1 MLKFRLAIFIL
12 LFNCTLFA
20 NIESFELQAKK
31 GIKSLLI
38 QNDENSLISR
48 KGLEDYYFTN
58 NFKPFWIDENGV
70 KDIGFS
76 LIDKIKNDPV
86 LKPHASK
93 NFRLDEIKNIINS
106 LNKSDPKYIE
116 NLVKLDF
123 ILTESFDKYVTYITN
138 GSIKWSAFEEKLAE
152 IEKTK
157 EIKASWDKYSLNE
170 NPKLLL
176 KKVIKENDL
185 TNVLKEIDSTFP
197 QVKELIAAI
206 DELEKISA
214 KGGYTKI
221 PEMKPLRIGD
231 VSEVLPLFRKRLA
244 ESNDLTKQCEY
255 TIDTQYLVKNN
266 INTNVNYTPEEEATI
281 ENLGKNCE
289 NVFDEELKNA
299 VISFQKKHGL
309 YADGIVGLQTQRF
322 MNISADRKISI
333 IRLNLER
340 MRWLPRNLGEKYLVV
355 NIPEY
360 RLRMYENNDIKLNM
374 AVIVGDIKFPT
385 PIFSDKMSYVVL
397 NPSWNIPESIAKN
410 EIIPKLLKDPKY
422 LESKGIDIYA
432 GWNGAPSEK
441 VDSKEVMDNAIL
453 QNVDNLQNFRFS
465 QTSNKENPLGKMKFM
480 FPNKHSVYIHDT
492 PAKSL
497 FANARRAFSHGCI
510 RLSKPE
516 ELLSTIASEDKNLD
530 INKAHEIL
538 ANDAISEKTIGLNKK
553 IPIHIVYLTSW
564 VDENGVLQFREDIY
578 NFDKIQKE
586 LLF

>member
-70 KDIGFS
+70 KDIGLS

-93 NFRLDEIKNIINS
+93 NFRLDEMKNILNS

-123 ILTESFDKYVTYITN
+123 ILTESFDKYVSYITN

>member
-31 GIKSLLI
+31 DIKSLLI

-453 QNVDNLQNFRFS
+453 QNVDNFQNFRFS

>member
-31 GIKSLLI
+31 DIKSLLI

-70 KDIGFS
+70 KDIGLS

-93 NFRLDEIKNIINS
+93 NFRLDEMKNILNS

-123 ILTESFDKYVTYITN
+123 ILTESFDKYVSYITN

-244 ESNDLTKQCEY
+244 ESNDLIKQCEY

>member
-70 KDIGFS
+70 KDIGLS

-93 NFRLDEIKNIINS
+93 NFRLDEMKNILNS
-106 LNKSDPKYIE
+106 LNKSDQKYIE

-123 ILTESFDKYVTYITN
+123 ILTESFDKYVSYITN

-374 AVIVGDIKFPT
+374 AVIVGDTKFPT

-497 FANARRAFSHGCI
+497 FVNARRAFSHGCI

>member
-70 KDIGFS
+70 KDIGLS

-93 NFRLDEIKNIINS
+93 NFRLDEMKNILNS

-123 ILTESFDKYVTYITN
+123 ILTESFDKYVSYITN

-266 INTNVNYTPEEEATI
+266 INTNVNYTPEEEAKI

-299 VISFQKKHGL
+299 IISFQKKHGL

-497 FANARRAFSHGCI
+497 FVNARRAFSHGCI

>member
-70 KDIGFS
+70 KNIGFS

-206 DELEKISA
+206 DELEKISL

-530 INKAHEIL
+530 INKAYEIL
-538 ANDAISEKTIGLNKK
+538 ANDSISEKTIGLNKK

>member
-70 KDIGFS
+70 KDIGLS

-93 NFRLDEIKNIINS
+93 NFRLDEMKNILNS

-123 ILTESFDKYVTYITN
+123 ILTESFDKYVSYITN

-266 INTNVNYTPEEEATI
+266 INTNINYTPEEEATI

-497 FANARRAFSHGCI
+497 FVNARRAFSHGCI

>member
-70 KDIGFS
+70 KDIGLS

-93 NFRLDEIKNIINS
+93 NFRLDEMKNILNS

-123 ILTESFDKYVTYITN
+123 ILTESFDKYVSYITN

-497 FANARRAFSHGCI
+497 FVNARRAFSHGCI

>member
-31 GIKSLLI
+31 DIKSLLI

-70 KDIGFS
+70 KDIGLS

-93 NFRLDEIKNIINS
+93 NFRLDEMKNILNS

-123 ILTESFDKYVTYITN
+123 ILTESFDKYVSYITN

-266 INTNVNYTPEEEATI
+266 INTNINYTPEEEATI

>member
-70 KDIGFS
+70 KDIGLS

-93 NFRLDEIKNIINS
+93 NFRLDEMKNILNS

-123 ILTESFDKYVTYITN
+123 ILTESFDKYVSYITN

-266 INTNVNYTPEEEATI
+266 INTNVNYTPEEEAKI

-497 FANARRAFSHGCI
+497 FVNARRAFSHGCI

>member
-31 GIKSLLI
+31 DIKSLLI

-70 KDIGFS
+70 KDIGLS

-93 NFRLDEIKNIINS
+93 NFRLDEMKNILNS

-123 ILTESFDKYVTYITN
+123 ILTESFDKYVSYITN

>member
-12 LFNCTLFA
+12 LFNYTLFA
-20 NIESFELQAKK
+20 NIENFELQAKK

-48 KGLEDYYFTN
+48 KSLEDYYSTN

-70 KDIGFS
+70 KDIGLS

-93 NFRLDEIKNIINS
+93 NFRLDEMKNILNS

-123 ILTESFDKYVTYITN
+123 ILTESFDKYVSYITN
-138 GSIKWSAFEEKLAE
+138 GSIRWSAFEEKLAE

-497 FANARRAFSHGCI
+497 FVNARRAFSHGCI